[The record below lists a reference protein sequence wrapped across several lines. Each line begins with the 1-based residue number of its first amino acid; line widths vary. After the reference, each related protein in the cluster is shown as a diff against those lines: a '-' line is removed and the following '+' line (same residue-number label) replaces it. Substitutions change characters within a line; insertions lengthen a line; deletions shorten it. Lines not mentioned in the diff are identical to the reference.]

1 MTPTASLRARSAP
14 KKCMPRGRVLSL
26 AFFSRKFTFPE
37 KKFARP
43 QAAASPALHSSFKL
57 PGRASLTSALPGGP
71 NPREQSAGQPSR
83 GAARTIYSRISK
95 CGERKLESARGR
107 SLTRRS
113 THVRCLARGK
123 VSAHSVWGVHAPPMP
138 GQGQGQRANPLTVK
152 VRPGVKKRCRTPAH
166 TRRRRNARKSG
177 VWAME
182 GVARSA

>member
-1 MTPTASLRARSAP
+1 
-14 KKCMPRGRVLSL
+14 MPCGRVLSL

-152 VRPGVKKRCRTPAH
+152 VRPGVKKRWRTPAR
-166 TRRRRNARKSG
+166 TRRRHDARKPG
-177 VWAME
+177 VWATE
-182 GVARSA
+182 GVPRSA